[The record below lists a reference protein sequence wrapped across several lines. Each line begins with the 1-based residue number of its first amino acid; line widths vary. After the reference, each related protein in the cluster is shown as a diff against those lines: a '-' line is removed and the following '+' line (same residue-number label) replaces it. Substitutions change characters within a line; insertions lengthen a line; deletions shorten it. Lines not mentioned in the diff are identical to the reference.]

1 MKTKVQFLYHEPETE
16 NSFPDIFAYFPEE
29 NYDHNGT
36 LKTSYSH
43 IGQHSACNPDYA
55 KECRQ
60 ATRKEY
66 TDLETEL
73 IILGYDLEVINQRLE
88 YLRTELRN
96 ECISYGKLSEL
107 YGLAE
112 YIDPNDMELL
122 EAAGVPEH

>member
-1 MKTKVQFLYHEPETE
+1 MKTFNVEFHTPEKMKR
-16 NSFPDIFAYFPEE
+16 PEG
-29 NYDHNGT
+29 NYKN
-36 LKTSYSH
+36 LLTS
-43 IGQHSACNPDYA
+43 
-55 KECRQ
+55 
-60 ATRKEY
+60 RKEY

-96 ECISYGKLSEL
+96 ECISYGELSEL